1 MRAKIQILF
10 FCSLTLAAC
19 SSDDSKPPTR
29 SYRMGFQN
37 SAPRFDD
44 FDLFIQS
51 LLMWSERADAAMITT
66 EVPWE
71 ELLTGTDPVD
81 YVVDNYVGLVNYYR
95 DENFKLWVYIDP
107 QNGLDRTADAV
118 ALVDAGKSIAD
129 TEMQALYRRFVFVMD
144 SVLNPEHLGLA
155 LETNLIRDAA
165 STSIYN
171 GVKQAAN
178 EVAEEIR
185 AYDADVKLSI
195 SVQVDHAWGK
205 LAGGTYQGV
214 AQDFTDFPFI
224 EELGLSSYPYFA
236 YNSPDE
242 LPLNYYSKIIEDNT
256 LPVFVSEGGWSSA
269 SVTTPERTF
278 VSSPQLQ
285 ANYITMHG
293 KLLDHV
299 QATAVFQLAF
309 TDIDIESLPPD
320 VPDNI
325 GYFVFLGLVDETF
338 TPKPALSAWDK
349 LFEVPLK
356 ENQ

>member
-1 MRAKIQILF
+1 MRTNIQILF
-10 FCSLTLAAC
+10 FLLLTLVAC
-19 SSDDSKPPTR
+19 SSDDSKTPTR

-37 SAPRFDD
+37 SAPRYDD
-44 FDLFIQS
+44 FDLIIQS

-71 ELLTGTDPVD
+71 ELLEGTDPVD

-107 QNGLDRTADAV
+107 QNGLDRTSDAV
-118 ALVDAGKSIAD
+118 DLVAAGKSIAD
-129 TEMQALYRRFVFVMD
+129 ADMQALYRRFTFVMD

-165 STSIYN
+165 SAAIYN

-178 EVAEEIR
+178 DAAEEIR

-205 LAGGTYQGV
+205 LGGGPFTGV
-214 AQDFTDFPFI
+214 SQDFIDFPFM
-224 EELGLSSYPYFA
+224 EELGLSSYPYFGFDD
-236 YNSPDE
+236 PDE
-242 LPLNYYSKIIEDNT
+242 IPTNYYSRIIEGKT
-256 LPVFVSEGGWSSA
+256 IPVFVAEGGWSSA
-269 SVTTPERTF
+269 SVTTPDRSF
-278 VSSPQLQ
+278 VSSPQIQ
-285 ANYITMHG
+285 EAYIKKHG

-299 QATAVFQLAF
+299 QATAVFQLPF

-320 VPDNI
+320 VPENL
-325 GYFVFLGLVDETF
+325 GYFVFIGLVDETL

-349 LFEVPLK
+349 LFEIPLK